1 MNDSIGKLNKA
12 GVLLLKLVHSIRQ
25 ADGPK
30 NYSRKIKDEDFPK
43 CLEEI
48 RTILRAVDHTVDPH
62 KYAAVTNAL
71 NAFNEIGH
79 DFCSKAHLEMFRGH
93 VEAIEGGIRSFN
105 LGGKRTNNKLS
116 ADRNYLRAAA
126 IVLWKYHTQR
136 KDNTAIEQLVSHA
149 RSLLGIGTK
158 PKLAKMVSN
167 FEQKHDIDVSKSK
180 SPLSVHFTGIED
192 LVNNYGYKSL
202 KDFA

>member
-1 MNDSIGKLNKA
+1 MFGRDTNDPSSG
-12 GVLLLKLVHSIRQ
+12 
-25 ADGPK
+25 GPHG
-30 NYSRKIKDEDFPK
+30 RF
-43 CLEEI
+43 
-48 RTILRAVDHTVDPH
+48 
-62 KYAAVTNAL
+62 TNAL

-136 KDNTAIEQLVSHA
+136 KDNTAIEQLV
-149 RSLLGIGTK
+149 LYWYKTK
-158 PKLAKMVSN
+158 TCKN
-167 FEQKHDIDVSKSK
+167 GF
-180 SPLSVHFTGIED
+180 
-192 LVNNYGYKSL
+192 
-202 KDFA
+202 